1 METKK
6 WRLLPAV
13 IATAIMSSVGV
24 LIETSMNVTFPTLM
38 RLFRINTT
46 TVQWITTSN
55 LLALAITVPV
65 SAFLMRNFAVKKLFI
80 TANLLF
86 LLGVITCFLAP
97 SFGVL
102 VLGRIFQGTGT
113 GIAMPLMYHIVLTKA
128 PKNKRGT
135 LIGLA
140 TMTTSL
146 APAVGPTY
154 GGIIATSF
162 GWRMIFLLLIPLVI
176 LSFVLGYYAMSME
189 KVSKHEKFNL
199 KSFLG
204 LAVGLAS
211 LLIAIQRVSLLWL
224 ILAIASLLT
233 FYYFNRQ
240 NHLLDL
246 SIFKNKKFFYFMYG
260 SLAFQA
266 ASLGISFIFPN
277 FLQLGLQ
284 QTATEAGL
292 FMFPGAIT
300 VAVVAPIAG
309 ILLDKI
315 GPFKPIASGF
325 FLSSLALFLL
335 IFLIGQNN
343 IPLFL
348 GLTILYM
355 VGLGLAVSN
364 VMALALTQLDDYQQD
379 DGNSI
384 LNTLQQFS
392 GAVSTTVVAHLFIAV
407 PKNIATPEVF
417 GSRNGFILL
426 FIVLALGFLF
436 FVQTYRK
443 NTSPLL

>member
-38 RLFRINTT
+38 RLFQINAT

-97 SFGVL
+97 SFGFL
-102 VLGRIFQGTGT
+102 VLGRVFQGIGT

-154 GGIIATSF
+154 GGIISTSF
-162 GWRMIFLLLIPLVI
+162 GWRMIFLLLIPIVI
-176 LSFVLGYYAMSME
+176 LSFILGYTAMPME
-189 KVSKHEKFNL
+189 NVQKQERFNL

-204 LAVGLAS
+204 LGIGLAS
-211 LLIAIQRVSLLWL
+211 LLIAIQQVSVIWFVLAVVSLL
-224 ILAIASLLT
+224 I
-233 FYYFNRQ
+233 FYQFNRR

-284 QTATEAGL
+284 QTATQAGL

-300 VAVVAPIAG
+300 VAIVAPIAG
-309 ILLDKI
+309 VLLDKI
-315 GPFKPIASGF
+315 GPFKPIVSGF

-335 IFLIGQNN
+335 IFVIGQDN

-364 VMALALTQLDDYQQD
+364 VMALALTQLDDRQQD
-379 DGNSI
+379 DGNSV

-407 PKNIATPEVF
+407 PKTINNPEAI
-417 GSRNGFILL
+417 GSRSGFILL
-426 FIVLALGFLF
+426 FLLLALGLFLF
-436 FVQTYRK
+436 VKTYRK
-443 NTSPLL
+443 KTPPL